1 MATQYHHTC
10 ILGYVIAII
19 LILSNVKIV
28 FANKN
33 NQYATTTATTAT
45 TARPFENAREGTDD
59 PVAVSSTQQFHTS
72 TSNKNAV
79 SELATTARNV
89 GTKSISALHGGVEFM
104 QQTLHN
110 TSSTLA
116 EESRQQR
123 KNLKEVQYK
132 QVERALNINGGNSND
147 QQQRMHSEYLVQQ
160 DDDNEN
166 PKQLLSTMQ
175 PLSLQRD
182 RQPNSNEKRHNH
194 AQVIQQHNDR
204 SATPLSYHD
213 RFMNENK
220 KTPNAI
226 ESNTGI
232 TVTPVNSAKMRNAQL
247 NKHNQPFERNNS
259 SNSSGISGSNINSS
273 STTESVGVA
282 SVDNNDDSRKT
293 DEITAMPMKIVREHR
308 DNVNATSDAVFRVNE
323 SDAIATVNK
332 TLTFDNNGSSSAN
345 DMANAKHMV
354 DSDDE
359 DDDSDSPFSL
369 ESSSNQEFNERSRY
383 LETDLDE
390 LPEASDNEQDDV
402 NVNDQLEW
410 PDDANQFEELT
421 LNDDENIETQPSIQ
435 ARSWNENSPNI
446 GSRESITAAPTHNI
460 LKLTKSNKSKAM
472 KRVAAAPPPQS
483 PQALLEIRL
492 NKSPPPMS
500 TENEKQFI
508 NSQSFRYITNLYDQ
522 YEWDAD
528 ELRVVLSTKCASD
541 MDVYLDALARGKIW
555 AAKGN
560 DFSFFCYR
568 LQYTDDFIAD
578 ILNSI
583 RFCIRCVIFIRL
595 QLFIDFYEFHIYCF
609 SSIGYFFHWIFFIL
623 FFFFHRIL
631 FPFILLPF
639 ILFHIVSEQ

>member
-28 FANKN
+28 SANKN

-45 TARPFENAREGTDD
+45 TARPFENAFDGTDD

-72 TSNKNAV
+72 PSNENAV

-116 EESRQQR
+116 EESRQQHE
-123 KNLKEVQYK
+123 NLKEVQYK
-132 QVERALNINGGNSND
+132 QVERVLNINSGNSND

-160 DDDNEN
+160 DDDSEN

-182 RQPNSNEKRHNH
+182 RQPNPNEKRHNH
-194 AQVIQQHNDR
+194 AQVIQQPNDR

-220 KTPNAI
+220 KTPNGI

-273 STTESVGVA
+273 SMESVGVA

-354 DSDDE
+354 DSYDG

-369 ESSSNQEFNERSRY
+369 ESSSNQKFNERSRY

-390 LPEASDNEQDDV
+390 LPGVSDEEQDDV

-421 LNDDENIETQPSIQ
+421 LNDDDGNIESQPNMQ
-435 ARSWNENSPNI
+435 ARSWNGNSQNI
-446 GSRESITAAPTHNI
+446 ESRESISVAPTHNI

-528 ELRVVLSTKCASD
+528 ELRMVLSEKCGSD

-560 DFSFFCYR
+560 DFFFVIVYN
-568 LQYTDDFIAD
+568 
-578 ILNSI
+578 ILMIS
-583 RFCIRCVIFIRL
+583 
-595 QLFIDFYEFHIYCF
+595 
-609 SSIGYFFHWIFFIL
+609 
-623 FFFFHRIL
+623 
-631 FPFILLPF
+631 LL
-639 ILFHIVSEQ
+639 IS

>member
-45 TARPFENAREGTDD
+45 TARPFENALDGTDD

-72 TSNKNAV
+72 TSNENAV

-132 QVERALNINGGNSND
+132 QVERALNINSGNSND

-182 RQPNSNEKRHNH
+182 RQPNPNEKRHNH

-259 SNSSGISGSNINSS
+259 SNSSGSSGSNINSS

-323 SDAIATVNK
+323 SDAIPTLNK
-332 TLTFDNNGSSSAN
+332 TSTFDNNGSSSAN
-345 DMANAKHMV
+345 DMAYAKHMV

-359 DDDSDSPFSL
+359 DDDRDSPFSL
-369 ESSSNQEFNERSRY
+369 ESSSNQKFNERSRY

-390 LPEASDNEQDDV
+390 LPEASDNEQDDI

-492 NKSPPPMS
+492 NKSLPPMS

-528 ELRVVLSTKCASD
+528 ELRLVLSRKCASD

-560 DFSFFCYR
+560 DFSF
-568 LQYTDDFIAD
+568 LLSTT
-578 ILNSI
+578 
-583 RFCIRCVIFIRL
+583 
-595 QLFIDFYEFHIYCF
+595 IY
-609 SSIGYFFHWIFFIL
+609 
-623 FFFFHRIL
+623 
-631 FPFILLPF
+631 
-639 ILFHIVSEQ
+639 

>member
-28 FANKN
+28 SANKN

-45 TARPFENAREGTDD
+45 TARPFENALDGTDN
-59 PVAVSSTQQFHTS
+59 PVAVSSTQEFHTS
-72 TSNKNAV
+72 TSNENAV

-89 GTKSISALHGGVEFM
+89 GTESISALHGGVEFM

-110 TSSTLA
+110 LSSKLA
-116 EESRQQR
+116 EESRQQH

-132 QVERALNINGGNSND
+132 QVERALNINSGNSND
-147 QQQRMHSEYLVQQ
+147 QQQRMHTEYLVQQ

-194 AQVIQQHNDR
+194 AQIIQQHNDR
-204 SATPLSYHD
+204 SATPLGYHD

-220 KTPNAI
+220 KTLNAI

-232 TVTPVNSAKMRNAQL
+232 TVTPVNSAKMRNAQS

-259 SNSSGISGSNINSS
+259 SNGSDSSGSNINSS
-273 STTESVGVA
+273 SMESVGVS

-323 SDAIATVNK
+323 SDTIATVNK

-390 LPEASDNEQDDV
+390 LPEASHDEQDDV

-421 LNDDENIETQPSIQ
+421 LNDDENIESQPNIQ
-435 ARSWNENSPNI
+435 ARSWNENLPNI
-446 GSRESITAAPTHNI
+446 ESRESITPAPTHNI
-460 LKLTKSNKSKAM
+460 LKLTKSNKPNKSKAM

-492 NKSPPPMS
+492 NKSPLPMS

-508 NSQSFRYITNLYDQ
+508 NSLSFRYITNLYDQ

-528 ELRVVLSTKCASD
+528 ELRLVLSEKCARD

-560 DFSFFCYR
+560 DFFFVIDYN
-568 LQYTDDFIAD
+568 
-578 ILNSI
+578 ILMIS
-583 RFCIRCVIFIRL
+583 
-595 QLFIDFYEFHIYCF
+595 
-609 SSIGYFFHWIFFIL
+609 
-623 FFFFHRIL
+623 
-631 FPFILLPF
+631 LL
-639 ILFHIVSEQ
+639 IS